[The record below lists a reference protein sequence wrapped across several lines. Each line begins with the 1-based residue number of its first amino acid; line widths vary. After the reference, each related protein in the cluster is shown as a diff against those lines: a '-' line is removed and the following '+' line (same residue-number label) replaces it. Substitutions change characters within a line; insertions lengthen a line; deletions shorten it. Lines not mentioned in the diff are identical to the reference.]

1 MNRINKVE
9 YNGQN
14 TQYDYDA
21 NGNQT
26 SVVEKDSAAGTTKT
40 DTYVYDEL
48 NQLTHI
54 SGSDGSKSDYTYY
67 ATGLRASKNINGSTA
82 VFTYDETKLLMEQ
95 TAGQTKTNIHGI
107 FSLASCYQ
115 ICYIKVRKG
124 KPETRLTLNN
134 K

>member
-14 TQYDYDA
+14 TQYDYDV

-48 NQLTHI
+48 NQLTHMWKNTMGMI
-54 SGSDGSKSDYTYY
+54 PESMICPGFR
-67 ATGLRASKNINGSTA
+67 TGT
-82 VFTYDETKLLMEQ
+82 
-95 TAGQTKTNIHGI
+95 
-107 FSLASCYQ
+107 SL
-115 ICYIKVRKG
+115 
-124 KPETRLTLNN
+124 
-134 K
+134 